1 MAYRLKTFRVQFVA
15 EPAFYPTGSP
25 CRASQDVDRIAR
37 SIYGTLARISHNG
50 IILRVAS
57 PENTFTSVIRGDQ
70 HYCHGDRQAI
80 GRRLQRFGF
89 ARADSP
95 IRRRSYS
102 LVADSADN
110 PQISAA

>member
-1 MAYRLKTFRVQFVA
+1 MDCTMVTAAPVLPAAYVVSASRIVDRRMILAGYRLA
-15 EPAFYPTGSP
+15 
-25 CRASQDVDRIAR
+25 DV
-37 SIYGTLARISHNG
+37 LARISHNG
-50 IILRVAS
+50 IISRAAS
-57 PENTFTSVIRGDQ
+57 PENTFTSMIRGDQ

>member
-1 MAYRLKTFRVQFVA
+1 MVSCQADARKPPSSHRCGENV
-15 EPAFYPTGSP
+15 ESG
-25 CRASQDVDRIAR
+25 VDDGKAR
-37 SIYGTLARISHNG
+37 TELARISHNG

-89 ARADSP
+89 ARANSP